1 MRVKTRRD
9 RGGLEPKSKR
19 GRRKR
24 EGDPITQT
32 EDPITHDRGSHRD
45 TAPQHRERVWTTT
58 QAGTNKRVYTYEGK
72 QITDRSI
79 TTRDGARNNHDAQNR
94 KTGRR
99 CCRTY
104 TDGPRNSASLLE
116 TLQQKA
122 MEQKTESKNRERS
135 SEIGSAALRPLH
147 ARSLSSSSSSSFY
160 SSKRGRSA
168 FNSSPTKS
176 NRFDPRMYLIRP

>member
-79 TTRDGARNNHDAQNR
+79 TTRDGARNNHDEQRATNSEQSGGQMPISARFDAENR

-104 TDGPRNSASLLE
+104 TDDPRNSASLLE

-122 MEQKTESKNRERS
+122 MEQKTESKQEQREKLRNRFGSTS
-135 SEIGSAALRPLH
+135 SSPREMI
-147 ARSLSSSSSSSFY
+147 SSSSSSPFY
-160 SSKRGRSA
+160 SS
-168 FNSSPTKS
+168 
-176 NRFDPRMYLIRP
+176 